1 MDKVDLAEVLADNS
15 LVERIHEFLI
25 FLSAER
31 GLALNTVI
39 AYRSDLLFY
48 ALFCRKKNYAF
59 LGASSEQ
66 AVPAYLLD
74 MQRRGLSSSTAARR
88 LSVLRNFYHYWL
100 REKVMSF
107 DPTENVESRLG
118 SKALPRVISMAEMD
132 LLLEQPSGSKPL
144 ALRDKAML
152 ELLYACGIRVSELVN
167 LELNNL
173 NLEEGYL
180 RFLAKGDKERVVPIG
195 RKALQAL
202 SIYLASGRPA
212 LLKGRS
218 SAALFV
224 NRSAQALTRQGFWK
238 ILRKYVQQSGLDL
251 TISPHTFRH
260 SFATHLLEN
269 GANLRSIQEML
280 GHADIA
286 TTQIYTHVS
295 RREVKRVYRL
305 SHPRGVKNKGEELK

>member
-1 MDKVDLAEVLADNS
+1 MDQTALNKALAENS
-15 LVERIHEFLI
+15 LGERVQEFLI

-31 GLALNTVI
+31 GLVLNTVE
-39 AYRSDLLFY
+39 AYRSDLFFY
-48 ALFCRKKNYAF
+48 ILFCRKKNYLP
-59 LGASSEQ
+59 LGQSAAQ
-66 AVPAYLLD
+66 AVPAYLLE
-74 MQRRGLSSSTAARR
+74 MQHRGLSSSTAARR
-88 LSVLRNFYHYWL
+88 LSVLRAFYHYWV
-100 REKVMSF
+100 REKVLDF
-107 DPTENVESRLG
+107 DPTENVESRL
-118 SKALPRVISMAEMD
+118 KAKTLPHVISMAEMD
-132 LLLEQPSGSKPL
+132 LLLEQPSGSRPL

-167 LELNNL
+167 LELNSL

-180 RFLAKGDKERVVPIG
+180 RFWAKGDKERVVPVG
-195 RKALQAL
+195 CKALQAL
-202 SIYLASGRPA
+202 EIYLTLGRPA

-238 ILRKYVQQSGLDL
+238 ILRKYVQQAGLDL
-251 TISPHTFRH
+251 EISPHTFRH

-280 GHADIA
+280 GHSDIA

-295 RREVKRVYRL
+295 RREIKRVYRL
-305 SHPRGVKNKGEELK
+305 SHPRGVRKEEKASE